1 MSSSVDFGI
10 WRESVARDDE
20 SCGSSWHSTIS
31 LPTVGREVDAFSFM
45 FDGVP
50 YIAVDTSKTAER
62 VRFDIAHGMGI

>member
-20 SCGSSWHSTIS
+20 SCGSSWHS
-31 LPTVGREVDAFSFM
+31 TVGREVDAFSFM